1 MYKFLLITKY
11 LRRKLAP
18 LFAAVAVMLCT
29 AMVVIVMSVMG
40 GFLEEFRNAAHKL
53 SGDVIVQ
60 GPNQGFEGYEDLVA
74 RLDALP
80 ETAVVMPMLR
90 AFGLLNFGEN
100 PVPVIVSGVDFEQFD
115 RIVGYRPT
123 LLWDSEP
130 LVERMRLPDDERG
143 RGVAEQMSR
152 DYPIDPGRDSAGS
165 GLAEAI
171 IGVEVNPYQ
180 RRDERGEYS
189 FDYNWAGSRAG
200 LTVIPIT
207 GGGAVGTLEPERR
220 EMLVVNEFKSG
231 LYDIDT
237 RTVFVPFPTL
247 QAMLKM
253 NAREGFDESTINPET
268 GLGGERIT
276 IPGRTTHLLIGAAD
290 GYSVEEVAAAVQDAT
305 LAWSKDSDSI
315 FLPWV
320 KTWKQEHAQLI
331 GAVQKE
337 KNLVGF
343 LFGVISL
350 VAIFMVGTTFY
361 TLIQDKTRDIGI
373 LRAIGATRLG
383 ILGLFV
389 AYGLAIGVIGAGAG
403 AALGAGIVHSLN
415 LVQFFLGN
423 YLGVFSLVAGAT
435 VVGGVLGLI
444 VAIVVGFRQ
453 RRMMWWIR
461 WLPAA
466 AALAFLLPAAAST
479 IFLSAWSAYLN
490 SNISF
495 VMWDPQ
501 TYMFDRIPD
510 RLNPVEVALI
520 MAGMIVSCV
529 IGSLVPALVASSLEP
544 VETLR
549 YE

>member
-1 MYKFLLITKY
+1 MYKRLLITKY

-40 GFLEEFRNAAHKL
+40 GFLEEFRNAAQKL

-60 GPNQGFEGYEDLVA
+60 GPNQGFEGYEDLRD
-74 RLDALP
+74 RLVALP
-80 ETAVVMPMLR
+80 ETATVMPMIR
-90 AFGLLNFGEN
+90 AFGLLNFGDN
-100 PVPVIVSGVDFEQFD
+100 PVPIVTTGVDFAAFD
-115 RIVGYRPT
+115 EIVGYGST
-123 LLWDSEP
+123 LLWDPDE
-130 LVERMRLPDDERG
+130 LIERMRLPDSDRG
-143 RGVAEQMSR
+143 RGVAEQMR
-152 DYPIDPGRDSAGS
+152 REHPIDAGRDSEGS
-165 GLAEAI
+165 GLPEVV

-180 RRDERGEYS
+180 RRDEKGDYS
-189 FDYNWAGSRAG
+189 LDYSWAGSRAA
-200 LTVIPIT
+200 LTVVPIT
-207 GGGAVGTLEPERR
+207 AGGASGTLEPERR
-220 EMLVVNEFKSG
+220 EVLVVNEFKSG
-231 LYDIDT
+231 LFDVDT
-237 RTVFVPFPTL
+237 RSVFVPFNTL
-247 QAMLKM
+247 QRMLKM
-253 NAREGFDESTINPET
+253 DQRTGFDASTIDPET
-268 GLGGERIT
+268 GLGGEEVT
-276 IPGRTTHLLIGAAD
+276 IPGRTTHLLIGAAE
-290 GYSVEEVAAAVQDAT
+290 GFTVEAAAAAVNEAT
-305 LAWSKDSDSI
+305 LAWAEENQS
-315 FLPWV
+315 LYMPWV
-320 KTWKQEHAQLI
+320 KTWKEEHRQII

-389 AYGLAIGVIGAGAG
+389 GYGLAIGVIGAGLG
-403 AALGAGIVHSLN
+403 VALGAGIVRSLN
-415 LVQFFLGN
+415 SVQFFLGH

-435 VVGGVLGLI
+435 LLGLAAGLI
-444 VAIVVGFRQ
+444 VAVVVGFRQ
-453 RRMMWWIR
+453 RRMMHWIKR
-461 WLPAA
+461 LPIVF
-466 AALAFLLPAAAST
+466 ALLGLIPAAAST
-479 IFLSAWSAYLN
+479 ALVVGWAAWLN
-490 SNISF
+490 THVSF

-510 RLNPVEVALI
+510 RLDPLEVTLI
-520 MAGMIVSCV
+520 AAGMIVSCV